1 MKRRK
6 RSQTEKSY
14 WKIIN
19 NLDRGRYLLE
29 QFCSFHPEM
38 EEDSREE
45 LLDIINTLDE
55 LSHRIYSM
63 RFTLEESG
71 IFHENAELNEK
82 DAFEEVL

>member
-14 WKIIN
+14 WRIIN
-19 NLDRGRYLLE
+19 ALDKGRYLLE
-29 QFCSFHPEM
+29 HFCSFHPEM

-45 LLDIINTLDE
+45 LLDIINALDE

-71 IFHENAELNEK
+71 IFEENAELNGKNEF
-82 DAFEEVL
+82 DEVF